1 MAVSVDKEILKEEE
15 ISGAKLTKDVN
26 KQGLSHFLWDKL
38 VHI

>member
-1 MAVSVDKEILKEEE
+1 MAVSVDKEILKEE

-26 KQGLSHFLWDKL
+26 KQGLSHFLWDKF